1 MEDQNRN
8 KEIELRSEEVQE
20 VMSHIPPAILRYGIS
35 VLSTIV
41 ILLLA
46 GSAFFRYPDKV
57 EAELTLT
64 TQSPP
69 AYIIAGNSGRIE
81 RLYVAN
87 KQDVHTND
95 LLGVISNTAN
105 TEDMLYLREKLR
117 VWKNSGSRIELI
129 GDLLFNR
136 LPELGSVQTAYA
148 ACRLAWDNYLQH
160 MQESRI
166 YETELMNAIAS
177 LSVSLAE
184 WEKNYLMTSPVSG
197 QVAFMQ
203 LWKPNQHIETGET
216 VFVIIPHDAI
226 APIGKALLPMESI
239 GKVKV
244 GQRAIIRLP
253 AFSEQEFGFVE
264 GRVSSI
270 SPVPDADGNY
280 ILEITLPCEMRTTY
294 GETLPLIKEIKGNV
308 SVVTKERSLLDYL
321 IGKK

>member
-20 VMSHIPPAILRYGIS
+20 VMSHIPPAVLRYGIG
-35 VLSTIV
+35 VLSAVV

-46 GSAFFRYPDKV
+46 GSAFFRYPDRV

-87 KQDVHTND
+87 RQDVRKDD
-95 LLGVISNTAN
+95 LLGVIGNTAD
-105 TEDMLYLREKLR
+105 TEDMLYLRERLR
-117 VWKNSGSRIELI
+117 VWKNSGSRIESV

-136 LPELGSVQTAYA
+136 LPELGSVQASYA

-160 MQESRI
+160 MQDRI
-166 YETELMNAIAS
+166 YGTELMNAVAS

-184 WEKNYLMTSPVSG
+184 WEKNYLLTSPVDG

-203 LWKPNQHIETGET
+203 LWKPNQNIETGET
-216 VFVIIPHDAI
+216 VFVVIPHDAVV
-226 APIGKALLPMESI
+226 PIGKALLPMESI
-239 GKVKV
+239 GKVRV

-253 AFSEQEFGFVE
+253 AFPEQEFGFVE
-264 GRVSSI
+264 GCVSSI

-280 ILEITLPCEMRTTY
+280 ILEITLPDGMETTY
-294 GETLPLIKEIKGNV
+294 GRTLPLIKEIKGNV
-308 SVVTKERSLLDYL
+308 SVVMQERSLLDHL
-321 IGKK
+321 LNKK